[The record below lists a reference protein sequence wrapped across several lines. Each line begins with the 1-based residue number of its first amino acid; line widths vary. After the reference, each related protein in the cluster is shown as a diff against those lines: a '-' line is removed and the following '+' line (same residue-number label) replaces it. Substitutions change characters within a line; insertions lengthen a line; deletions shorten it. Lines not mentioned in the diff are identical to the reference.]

1 MKTPALFTGL
11 LVAALAAPAFGQ
23 ATTPPGATAPQQP
36 GNEQVVQPEI
46 DRREVNVPRI
56 PSNDFE
62 VGAFAG
68 TYSTQNFGSSAVGGL
83 RLGYHVTEDIFVE
96 GVAAQTHVSDDAFRR
111 ILPGGVFA
119 QGKEKLTYY
128 NLSAGFNVMPGES
141 FFGKGRAKASA
152 VYIIGG
158 IGSTRFADQRRQTF
172 NVGFGARLWLADW
185 AAVQLDLRDQ
195 IFSLDLL
202 GKRESTQN
210 LEATAGLTFFF

>member
-1 MKTPALFTGL
+1 MKIHALTASFL
-11 LVAALAAPAFGQ
+11 LAALAAAPAFGQ
-23 ATTPPGATAPQQP
+23 AGAPTAPQQP
-36 GNEQVVQPEI
+36 SNEQVIQPEI
-46 DRREVNVPRI
+46 DRRDLKVPRI

-62 VGAFAG
+62 VGLFAG

-83 RLGYHVTEDIFVE
+83 RLGYHITEDIFVE
-96 GVAAQTHVSDDAFRR
+96 GVLAQTKVSDEAFRR

-119 QGKEKLTYY
+119 QGKEKLNYY

-141 FFGKGRAKASA
+141 FYGRNRAKATA

-185 AAVQLDLRDQ
+185 AAVQLDLRDHV
-195 IFSLDLL
+195 FSLDLL

-210 LEATAGLTFFF
+210 LEATAGVTFFF